1 MRSGNFSNDPPLSET
16 GEARDHNVVE
26 LGCQSPR
33 TGMAGECDKRNRD
46 RRHGEIS
53 LVWQLT
59 GLELLL
65 NVRGPGHKRSRPALA
80 IPLARP
86 EPERP
91 MTALELARRN

>member
-46 RRHGEIS
+46 RRHGEFS

-59 GLELLL
+59 AAGITPQCAL
-65 NVRGPGHKRSRPALA
+65 SRTQEVKTRPSNT
-80 IPLARP
+80 PHTP

-91 MTALELARRN
+91 MTALELACRN

>member
-59 GLELLL
+59 GAGITPQCAQPRTQE
-65 NVRGPGHKRSRPALA
+65 VKTRLA
-80 IPLARP
+80 IPLTRP

-91 MTALELARRN
+91 MTALELACRN